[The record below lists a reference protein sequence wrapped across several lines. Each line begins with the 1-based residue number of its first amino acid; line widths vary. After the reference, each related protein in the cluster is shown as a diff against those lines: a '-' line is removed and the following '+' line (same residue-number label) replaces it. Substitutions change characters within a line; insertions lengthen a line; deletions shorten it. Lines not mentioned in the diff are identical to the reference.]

1 MILIEIH
8 IVALDILPDP
18 AGYYLVFSGIVM
30 LKKDSPAVAKA
41 KYLALGLVF
50 LSIPAVFI
58 QQNSMGSTAEKVFD
72 LSFWPIYT
80 QVIAILKLI
89 LVFYV
94 FNILLDIARRKGDQ
108 QLCASARHRLIAYMA
123 VMLILNITLPFTMNF
138 IGTLV
143 TAYTVLFLLLSLLAE
158 IMFLLL
164 LRKYR
169 KIFSS

>member
-1 MILIEIH
+1 M
-8 IVALDILPDP
+8 
-18 AGYYLVFSGIVM
+18 F
-30 LKKDSPAVAKA
+30 
-41 KYLALGLVF
+41 
-50 LSIPAVFI
+50 
-58 QQNSMGSTAEKVFD
+58 N

-94 FNILLDIARRKGDQ
+94 FHILLDIARRKGDQ
-108 QLCASARHRLIAYMA
+108 QLYASARHRLIAYMA

-138 IGTLV
+138 IGNLV